1 MHKAVFID
9 KDGTLIQDV
18 PYNVDPA
25 LIKLEEHALDGL
37 KRIKELGYE
46 LIVISNQ
53 SGVAHGYF
61 EESALQ
67 GVEAKIKELLHA
79 HQITLDAF
87 YYCPNHPEGKIE
99 KYKLDCDFRKPKPG
113 MILQA
118 AVERGIDLSQ
128 SWMIGDIL
136 HDIEAGQRA
145 GCKTILINNGNETE
159 WIMNDFNHPDFTVKN
174 INEAASK
181 L

>member
-9 KDGTLIQDV
+9 KDGTLITDV

-25 LIKLEEHALDGL
+25 LIKLEDQAVEGL

-46 LIVISNQ
+46 LIIISNQ
-53 SGVAHGYF
+53 SGVARGYF
-61 EESALQ
+61 EETALQ
-67 GVEAKIKELLHA
+67 VVEKTIRDLLGA

-87 YYCPNHPEGKIE
+87 YYCPNHPQGSVE
-99 KYKLDCDFRKPKPG
+99 KYKMDCDFRKPMPG

-118 AVERGIDLSQ
+118 AVEREIDLSQ

-136 HDIEAGQRA
+136 HDIEAGHRA

-159 WIMNDFNHPDFTVKN
+159 WMMNKYNHPDFTVNN